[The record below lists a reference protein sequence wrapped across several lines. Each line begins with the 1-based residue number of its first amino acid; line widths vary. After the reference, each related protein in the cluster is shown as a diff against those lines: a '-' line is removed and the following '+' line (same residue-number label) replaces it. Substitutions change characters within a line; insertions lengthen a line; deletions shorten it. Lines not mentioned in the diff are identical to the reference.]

1 MFSMSIQ
8 LSQYACKHRS
18 VKTILNKAAKS
29 KKKTVINKQAEEG
42 VPVIK

>member
-8 LSQYACKHRS
+8 VSQCACKHRS

-29 KKKTVINKQAEEG
+29 MKKQSLTNRPKKAFQ
-42 VPVIK
+42 